1 VGQSSEVARGTHAGA
16 LQQPDLEDCMPIRSK
31 LGRSVRL
38 TAAGVVAALAVMATP
53 AVSLAAPTPSVSTG
67 SATLVQASTA
77 TLNGSINPQGQS
89 TTYFFEYGHTRS
101 YGYQTVVAG
110 AGAGNQTVHV
120 SVPVSGLASL
130 TTYHY
135 RLIAVNGSGASTGG
149 DQTFTTLAVPL
160 SLSIAATPNPV
171 AFGGVAYIQGTLSGT
186 GNAYHAVEL
195 QGNAFPFVAG
205 FTNIGNPQIT
215 SAAGAFAFPVIGLTE
230 ITQYRVITVG
240 SPLVASAVA
249 VEGVA
254 VRVSVH
260 VARALRPHYVHIYG
274 AVTPSEVGMQIGI
287 VRVVNGRNVLVAGT
301 VLKPANATASRYS
314 KVFRVAHP
322 GIYRV
327 LARITDGSHYSAYS
341 APVRIG

>member
-1 VGQSSEVARGTHAGA
+1 
-16 LQQPDLEDCMPIRSK
+16 MPIRSK

-130 TTYHY
+130 TAYHY

-149 DQTFTTLAVPL
+149 DQTFATLAVPL

-171 AFGGVAYIQGTLSGT
+171 AFGGVAYIRGPCRAPGTRTTPSSCRGT
-186 GNAYHAVEL
+186 RS
-195 QGNAFPFVAG
+195 PSSRDSR
-205 FTNIGNPQIT
+205 T
-215 SAAGAFAFPVIGLTE
+215 SATRRSRAPRGLS
-230 ITQYRVITVG
+230 R
-240 SPLVASAVA
+240 SPSSA
-249 VEGVA
+249 
-254 VRVSVH
+254 
-260 VARALRPHYVHIYG
+260 
-274 AVTPSEVGMQIGI
+274 
-287 VRVVNGRNVLVAGT
+287 
-301 VLKPANATASRYS
+301 
-314 KVFRVAHP
+314 
-322 GIYRV
+322 
-327 LARITDGSHYSAYS
+327 
-341 APVRIG
+341 